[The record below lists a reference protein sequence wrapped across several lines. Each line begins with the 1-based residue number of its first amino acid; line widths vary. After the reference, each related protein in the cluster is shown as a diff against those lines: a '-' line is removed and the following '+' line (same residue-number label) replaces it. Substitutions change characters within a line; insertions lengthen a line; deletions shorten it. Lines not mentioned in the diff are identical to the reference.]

1 MAKKQI
7 DGDGLDIPNR
17 IKALPVKRTGPIVA
31 AVIVALLAA
40 MLLQGLIT
48 NPRFEWNVV
57 WKYLFDKNVR
67 EGIKYTL
74 LLTVISMVIAIILAV
89 ILAVMRKS
97 INPVLRGVSWFY
109 IWFFRGTPVA
119 KALGMK
125 RSMIMRRVV
134 LPQAMRIIIPPTGNE
149 FIGMLKTTS
158 LVNAV
163 PFTLELQFATTAIA
177 TRLYKP
183 IPLLIV
189 ACIWYLVITSI
200 LMVLQSRLEKHFGKG
215 FDARPAGA
223 RGKQPPLPGKT
234 GGEPKDDIAKQNEA
248 TFAGMTA

>member
-1 MAKKQI
+1 
-7 DGDGLDIPNR
+7 
-17 IKALPVKRTGPIVA
+17 
-31 AVIVALLAA
+31 
-40 MLLQGLIT
+40 
-48 NPRFEWNVV
+48 
-57 WKYLFDKNVR
+57 
-67 EGIKYTL
+67 
-74 LLTVISMVIAIILAV
+74 
-89 ILAVMRKS
+89 
-97 INPVLRGVSWFY
+97 
-109 IWFFRGTPVA
+109 
-119 KALGMK
+119 MK

-215 FDARPAGA
+215 FDARPAAAAGQNRRRTERRYRQA
-223 RGKQPPLPGKT
+223 ERGNVRGHDRVR
-234 GGEPKDDIAKQNEA
+234 GVSND
-248 TFAGMTA
+248 

>member
-1 MAKKQI
+1 
-7 DGDGLDIPNR
+7 
-17 IKALPVKRTGPIVA
+17 
-31 AVIVALLAA
+31 
-40 MLLQGLIT
+40 
-48 NPRFEWNVV
+48 
-57 WKYLFDKNVR
+57 
-67 EGIKYTL
+67 
-74 LLTVISMVIAIILAV
+74 
-89 ILAVMRKS
+89 
-97 INPVLRGVSWFY
+97 
-109 IWFFRGTPVA
+109 
-119 KALGMK
+119 
-125 RSMIMRRVV
+125 
-134 LPQAMRIIIPPTGNE
+134 
-149 FIGMLKTTS
+149 MLKTTS

-215 FDARPAGA
+215 FDVRPAGA

-234 GGEPKDDIAKQNEA
+234 EGEPKDDIAKQNEA